1 LVSPSSYS
9 QWVEKLKSYL
19 ENKKSTN

>member
-1 LVSPSSYS
+1 LVSSSAYS